1 MLKCFFIK
9 HSHSS
14 EYRKQLGVCIF
25 HGYFN
30 IQNREA
36 RDRTPSLLTAKITY
50 STSGPTATLSS
61 WFWLKHNPLQQYTC
75 SLTSWNLPITLTNII
90 SQCDKV
96 QTLKHNLS
104 CTNSL
109 TKWHQ
114 LMPQG

>member
-25 HGYFN
+25 H

-50 STSGPTATLSS
+50 STSGPTATPKLMVLVETQS
-61 WFWLKHNPLQQYTC
+61 FTAVHLL
-75 SLTSWNLPITLTNII
+75 I
-90 SQCDKV
+90 DKLEV
-96 QTLKHNLS
+96 THHS
-104 CTNSL
+104 
-109 TKWHQ
+109 H
-114 LMPQG
+114 